1 MKKWIKRGVKTMES
15 TIKKVFQKSIRFGGL
30 KIRKGNDSYVT
41 TFSHRGNK
49 IQISSENLN
58 SLKDTLVELKKV
70 RLSQDEIL
78 ARLRGKEILR
88 LYQCWTSHGANRKIE
103 KSGDGNLLLLGL
115 VTSQYSS
122 LQNARGVDE
131 WELHLTEIGQ
141 TLCAALF
148 FDISSGPK
156 RDRHNLYAFL
166 WRPLLAYIM
175 RGEVYEAK
183 DYKECLKYARGGDP
197 DWPWIKT
204 YLIGWSK
211 KSPGYR
217 ELLQWHYRDYSRR
230 QSLMRI
236 ENFNK

>member
-1 MKKWIKRGVKTMES
+1 MES
-15 TIKKVFQKSIRFGGL
+15 TIKKLFQKSIRFGDL
-30 KIRKGNDSYVT
+30 KIRKDKESFVT
-41 TFSHRGNK
+41 TFSHGGDK
-49 IQISSENLN
+49 VQLSSENLKA
-58 SLKDTLVELKKV
+58 LKDTLVELKKV

-78 ARLRGKEILR
+78 ARLNGKEILR
-88 LYQCWTSHGANRKIE
+88 LYQCWTSHQANRKIE

-122 LQNARGVDE
+122 SQNLMRVDE

-141 TLCAALF
+141 NLCAALF
-148 FDISSGPK
+148 FDISSNPD
-156 RDRHNLYAFL
+156 RDRHILYAFL

-175 RGEVYEAK
+175 RGEIYEAK
-183 DYKECLKYARGGDP
+183 DYEGCLKYARGYEP
-197 DWPWIKT
+197 DWAWIKT
-204 YLIGWSK
+204 YLIDWSK